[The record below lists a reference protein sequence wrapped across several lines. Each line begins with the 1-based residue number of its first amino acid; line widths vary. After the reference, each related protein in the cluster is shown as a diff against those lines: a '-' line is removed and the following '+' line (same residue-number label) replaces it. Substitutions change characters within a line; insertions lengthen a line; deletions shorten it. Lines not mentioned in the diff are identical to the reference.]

1 MRAFRFFGVMLF
13 VVVLFLAGCATP
25 VRYTYEEIRH
35 YPLDVQ
41 ERIMKGEVSPGMTQK
56 QVRYAW
62 GSPSSVK
69 ILEPENGKSREE
81 WIYSSAMGIVRT
93 RLIFVD
99 GRLMHIISTEPGI
112 FRR

>member
-1 MRAFRFFGVMLF
+1 MRVSRFFSVISF

-25 VRYTYEEIRH
+25 VRYTYKEIRH
-35 YPLDVQ
+35 YPIDVK
-41 ERIMKGEVSPGMTQK
+41 ERIMKGEVSTGMTQR

-69 ILEPENGKSREE
+69 ILEPEGGKSREE
-81 WIYSSAMGIVRT
+81 WIYSSAMGILKT

-99 GRLMHIISTEPGI
+99 GNLVHIISTEPGI
-112 FRR
+112 FRQ

>member
-1 MRAFRFFGVMLF
+1 MSFI
-13 VVVLFLAGCATP
+13 VVLFSAGCATP
-25 VRYTYEEIRH
+25 IRYTYEEIRH
-35 YPLDVQ
+35 YPLDVR

-69 ILEPENGKSREE
+69 TLEPENGKSRDE
-81 WIYSSAMGIVRT
+81 WIYSTAMGIVRT

-99 GRLMHIISTEPGI
+99 GKLMHIISTEPGI